1 MDFIYVE
8 HAGEGA
14 FWQVVESTPPISKGA
29 ENSGEPFLTRT
40 PHHVS
45 MVDSLRLPPLIRQ
58 VESYTIPAAIRARD
72 RREARP
78 PDGDS
83 ITLRGRH
90 HNPSPSQ
97 QTQQLYAPLP
107 GSALNLSVN
116 ADNTSDELYIARDK
130 GTKGKA
136 REL

>member
-14 FWQVVESTPPISKGA
+14 FWQVVESTPPIS
-29 ENSGEPFLTRT
+29 ENSGEPFLTLTR
-40 PHHVS
+40 HHVS

-58 VESYTIPAAIRARD
+58 VDSYTIPAAIWARD
-72 RREARP
+72 RREASATP

-90 HNPSPSQ
+90 NPSPSQ
-97 QTQQLYAPLP
+97 QFKQFYAPLP

-116 ADNTSDELYIARDK
+116 AHNTSDELYIARDK
-130 GTKGKA
+130 GKGKA